1 MNDKPVLEEDGVEDV
16 SSRKLTE
23 EDRYYLEQAY
33 KEPVEAVGRIE
44 STAKF
49 LIGAAATTSGLY
61 LSAVKLALGKDAAVT
76 QIQWFLP
83 FLLWSAAIAAL
94 ILVLLPQKYETRE
107 MDARSWKQAFS
118 EARTRKLNRLSWG
131 AALFVLGI
139 FSGLLPFRI

>member
-1 MNDKPVLEEDGVEDV
+1 MNDMTGREEERVEEV
-16 SSRKLTE
+16 SSRKLTD

-44 STAKF
+44 GTAKF

-76 QIQWFLP
+76 QIQWFVP
-83 FLLWSAAIAAL
+83 FLLWAAAITAL
-94 ILVLLPQKYETRE
+94 ILVLLPQKYATRE
-107 MDARSWKQAFS
+107 RDAQSWKQAFS
-118 EARTRKLNRLSWG
+118 EARTRKLRRLSWG

-139 FSGLLPFRI
+139 FSGLLPFRV

>member
-1 MNDKPVLEEDGVEDV
+1 MAGREEDVIEDAI
-16 SSRKLTE
+16 SRKLTD

-76 QIQWFLP
+76 RIQWLLP
-83 FLLWSAAIAAL
+83 FLLWGAAITAL
-94 ILVLLPQKYETRE
+94 ILVLLPQKYATRE
-107 MDARSWKQAFS
+107 MDAQSWKQAFS
-118 EARTRKLNRLSWG
+118 EARMRKLRRLSWG
-131 AALFVLGI
+131 AALFILGI
-139 FSGLLPFRI
+139 FSGLLPFRL